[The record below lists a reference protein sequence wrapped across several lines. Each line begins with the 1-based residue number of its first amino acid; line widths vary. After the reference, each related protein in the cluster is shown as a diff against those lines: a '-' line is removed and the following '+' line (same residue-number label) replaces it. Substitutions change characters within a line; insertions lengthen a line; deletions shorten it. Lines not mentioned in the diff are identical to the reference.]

1 MMTTKD
7 NKRKIEE
14 KLMFDNAPIE
24 SDDYETEAQVL
35 DAQIKKEGVTNIGIV
50 APYGAGKSSAIT
62 TYLKRYRQKSLCA
75 PKHVQISLADFNTD
89 EKEISGNS
97 NSYSE
102 NAIERSILQQLL
114 YSQKKHALP
123 KSSVNRTNKTNIFI
137 KLAFAFL
144 AIILSLSIIV
154 LAFEVNGKNIIA
166 WLTTDGS
173 IIEATSSCVIA
184 VSIIV
189 LIFYLWHSGIL
200 RKVKYKDFEINVD
213 GKGEVPKDYSLFNN
227 FINEVLYFFECVNVD
242 LVIFED
248 LDRLENLQIFV
259 KLRELNTIINNSPK
273 RANKVT
279 FIYAVKDSMFKD
291 EKQRAKFFEFILPIV
306 PVINPITTYDSI
318 AQMHQQQINI
328 DSSLKLSDQFIK
340 DISFFVSDMRVLK
353 NTFNDYVVMA
363 TKLSDNNERH
373 LSVKRENLFALALY
387 KNLFPY
393 DYSRLQ
399 NNEGLIPL
407 CVDKEKVVDLFKEI
421 EEAKIKELE
430 VEKERIEKENLKD
443 FNDLKLLFKG
453 QHVGLAHLSNRWGA
467 VSVDSIDSFKDVM
480 YLQHPNP
487 VYAGY
492 AVQVQKLPSGE
503 TYYERETIIKN
514 KGLKRCEE
522 IETAIRVCKN
532 KIEKI
537 ESQRFDVLIREYGIE
552 QYFST
557 KNLLELKKK
566 YKEQIA
572 NEIFVGKSNED
583 LPTEEQDKKLD
594 AQIHFV
600 RMLINKNYLD
610 EDYLEYISNNKS
622 NISAHDR
629 DFIRNVKQGYVKSYN
644 YKLDNVKAVLRNLNE
659 EDFLQPAILIGD
671 VCLSLDIIREIDD
684 ENDVKT
690 HKFDNIMRL
699 FASGHKNVA
708 TAVVEFLAVTDVARK
723 EIFADYI
730 AQFSDSI
737 VEELFK
743 ENITNADKDIII
755 KALLNYKK
763 YSALQLS
770 NTRSYI
776 ENHSQYLTLLGNLD
790 FDEACQ
796 LISRLNLV
804 FIKLDVSNGKDKLY
818 QFIVDGGH
826 YSITVDNLTV
836 VLDIKEEIRFEFEH
850 KNYTYIQEHGD
861 EKLKQQIS
869 NNLQVYINEVYTKL
883 PDTNESESVVK
894 AFLSNANLSDE
905 IKCKLINHTD
915 IRLTT
920 LHDIDVRF
928 YDLLLSLNKVV
939 PSWDNIFIAYS
950 AIKYGDSLIYFILQN
965 DGKISGS
972 FADQDKALQVT
983 LFNQLIESKFEDDVF
998 DSLAKSVNAA
1008 FAMNNVYAKNA
1019 NSKYFVLA
1027 GCFQYNVQDMSILS
1041 NTPCMFPYLICHQDK
1056 IILEMKTFFG
1066 ITTFASSYGKRVIEE
1081 KNLSINFKKEFWYN
1095 CSNAFENFNGI
1106 ENELAKF
1113 LVRNG
1118 CKLTE
1123 RLLYRFTDIQIESPL
1138 KMGLLSLAVSQG
1150 IVKNLQEFKTYFQS
1164 ISEEC
1169 SKLWNVSQKIVVEDD
1184 GATRLVVDYMK
1195 KSNLV
1200 SYTARKGKLHLK
1212 CS

>member
-1 MMTTKD
+1 M
-7 NKRKIEE
+7 N
-14 KLMFDNAPIE
+14 
-24 SDDYETEAQVL
+24 
-35 DAQIKKEGVTNIGIV
+35 NIGIV

-62 TYLKRYRQKSLCA
+62 TYLKRYRQKSLRA
-75 PKHVQISLADFNTD
+75 PKHVQISLADFNRD
-89 EKEISGNS
+89 EKETSDNS
-97 NSYSE
+97 NNYSE

-123 KSSVNRTNKTNIFI
+123 KSSVNRTNRTNIII
-137 KLAFAFL
+137 KFAFAFL

-154 LAFEVNGKNIIA
+154 LAFEVSGKNILA
-166 WLTTDGS
+166 WLTTDSS
-173 IIEATSSCVIA
+173 IIETTSSCIIA
-184 VSIIV
+184 VSIIILV
-189 LIFYLWHSGIL
+189 FYLWHSGVL

-213 GKGEVPKDYSLFNN
+213 SKGDVPKDYSLFNN

-248 LDRLENLQIFV
+248 LDRLENLKIFV

-363 TKLSDNNERH
+363 TKLSDNNERK

-387 KNLFPY
+387 KNLYPY

-407 CVDKEKVVDLFKEI
+407 CVDKEKVVALFKVV
-421 EEAKIKELE
+421 EEAKIKELKD
-430 VEKERIEKENLKD
+430 EKERIDKENLTD

-453 QHVGLAHLSNRWGA
+453 QHIGQTPIGMRGVNVNAIETFEGVTH
-467 VSVDSIDSFKDVM
+467 
-480 YLQHPNP
+480 LQHPNP
-487 VYAGY
+487 SYSGY
-492 AVQVQKLPSGE
+492 AVQVQTLPSGE
-503 TYYERETIIKN
+503 TYYEREIIIKS
-514 KGLKRCEE
+514 KRLKRGEE
-522 IETAIRVCKN
+522 IEEEIRVCKN

-552 QYFST
+552 QYFSAE
-557 KNLLELKKK
+557 NLLELKKK

-572 NEIFVGKSNED
+572 NEIFDGNSKED
-583 LPTEEQDKKLD
+583 FPLEEQDKKLD

-622 NISAHDR
+622 NISVHDR

-644 YKLDNVKAVLRNLNE
+644 YKLDNVKAVLRNFNE
-659 EDFLQPAILIGD
+659 EDFLQSAILIGD

-699 FASGHKNVA
+699 FASGHKSVA

-730 AQFSDSI
+730 AQYSDSI

-763 YSALQLS
+763 YSALQLP

-776 ENHSQYLTLLGNLD
+776 ENHSQYLTLFGNLD
-790 FDEACQ
+790 FNEACQ

-804 FIKLDVSNGKDKLY
+804 FIKLDVSKGKDKLY

-826 YSITVDNLTV
+826 YAIVVDNLTV
-836 VLDIKEEIRFEFEH
+836 VLDIKEEIRVEFEH

-861 EKLKQQIS
+861 EKLKEQIG

-883 PDTNESESVVK
+883 PDTNETESVVK
-894 AFLSNANLSDE
+894 AFLFNANLSDE
-905 IKCKLINHTD
+905 IKCKLINHTN
-915 IRLTT
+915 IRMTT

-939 PSWDNIFIAYS
+939 ASWDNIFIAYS
-950 AIKYGDSLIYFILQN
+950 AIQYGDSLILFILQN

-972 FADQDKALQVT
+972 FANQDKTLQAT
-983 LFNQLIESKFEDDVF
+983 LFNQLIESEFDDYVFEN
-998 DSLAKSVNAA
+998 LAKSVSAT
-1008 FAMNNVYAKNA
+1008 FAMNNVYAKKE

-1027 GCFQYNVQDMSILS
+1027 GCFNYNVQDMPILS

-1056 IILEMKTFFG
+1056 IVLEMKTFFSS
-1066 ITTFASSYGKRVIEE
+1066 TTFASSYGKRIIEE
-1081 KNLSINFKKEFWYN
+1081 KDLSINFKKEFWYI
-1095 CSNAFENFNGI
+1095 CGNAFEDFKGI

-1113 LVRNG
+1113 LVQNN

-1123 RLLYRFTDIQIESPL
+1123 RLLYRFTDIQIESSL
-1138 KMGLLSLAVSQG
+1138 KISLLSLAVNQG
-1150 IVKNLQEFKTYFQS
+1150 IVTNLQAFKTYFQS

-1169 SKLWNVSQKIVVEDD
+1169 SKLWNSSQKIVVDD
-1184 GATRLVVDYMK
+1184 NGATRSVVDYMK
-1195 KSNLV
+1195 KSNLI
-1200 SYTARKGKLHLK
+1200 SYKPRKGQLYLT
-1212 CS
+1212 SV